1 MTTNQSPSKN
11 TLIILLFLG
20 LMLSAAMACGGF
32 ALGRA
37 TSPATELTA
46 APPPTEPIIVNND
59 DTLSSDLNE
68 EPPLSGEDSNQPES
82 ESESESES
90 EGTPAGDTPI
100 LPEQPLTQA
109 DLQLILEVMPY
120 IKNEY
125 DGDVPDNPELIY
137 AAIEGMVGTL
147 GDQFTRFV
155 PPTVAERMRED
166 LAGSFEGI
174 GAFVRENE
182 EGFTVIVRP
191 IDGQPADEAGLL
203 AGDVVI
209 AVNGESVAGKVLEEV
224 ISLIRGPRDTQVTIT
239 IQREG
244 VEPFDV
250 TITRQLIVIPVVESE
265 MLPDNIA
272 YVRLSSFNSNAT
284 EQLLAALNELLPQ
297 NPQALILDL
306 RDNPGGFLD
315 QAISV
320 SDTFMPFG
328 TILHERAVRLNI
340 DQTYYSADGDIAE
353 AIPMVVLVNEGSA
366 SASEIVAGALQDTG
380 RAVIIGAI
388 TFGKGLVQQTHTLSD
403 GSELRVTIASWYTPN
418 NNSIN
423 GQGVVPDIEVAT
435 PQDLGT
441 EDDTQLQRAIEYIL
455 TGQ

>member
-1 MTTNQSPSKN
+1 MSTNQSLSKN

-37 TSPATELTA
+37 TSPTAELTA
-46 APPPTEPIIVNND
+46 APPPTEPVIVNND
-59 DTLSSDLNE
+59 DTLSSDDL
-68 EPPLSGEDSNQPES
+68 PPTVESANQPES
-82 ESESESES
+82 ESESDV
-90 EGTPAGDTPI
+90 TPAGDTPI

-155 PPTVAERMRED
+155 PPSVAERMRED

-191 IDGQPADEAGLL
+191 IDGQPADEAGIL

-224 ISLIRGPRDTQVTIT
+224 ISLIRGPRDTQVTLT

-284 EQLLAALNELLPQ
+284 EQLLAALNVLLPQ

-315 QAISV
+315 QAVSV
-320 SDTFMPFG
+320 SDTFMPLG

-380 RAVIIGAI
+380 RAIIIGAV

-423 GQGVVPDIEVAT
+423 GQGVVPDIEIPT

-441 EDDTQLQRAIEYIL
+441 EADTQLQRAIEYIL